1 MPGSTGSRASPPADK
16 VSGVSASDVPQ
27 VKGVAIRGI
36 LMAIDRQCPG
46 ARPQLIARLPDQI
59 APAVEH
65 ESFLAAGWYPLAHM
79 RAIFGAIME
88 VTGRDISLVRELSRE
103 ATLNDFR
110 GIYRLLTFVLS
121 PEFLMRRSPGL
132 FNRYYTHGTLAV
144 PLARAGYC
152 RAIYTHCEGFDY
164 VLWEDAIAGSQAILE
179 ACGAKDIRVTRVR
192 GGGDGDTEL
201 EVIAEW
207 R

>member
-1 MPGSTGSRASPPADK
+1 
-16 VSGVSASDVPQ
+16 VSDDVPQ

-46 ARPQLIARLPDQI
+46 ARAQMMARLPDQI

-65 ESFLAAGWYPLAHM
+65 ESFLAAGWYPLAQL
-79 RAIFGAIME
+79 RAIYGAVME
-88 VTGRDISLVRELSRE
+88 VTGRDVSLVRELSRE

-110 GIYRLLTFVLS
+110 GIYRLLTCVLS

-132 FNRYYTHGTLAV
+132 FHRYYSDGSLAV
-144 PLARAGYC
+144 PLARSGYC
-152 RAIYTHCEGFDY
+152 RAIYTGCNGFDY
-164 VLWEDAIAGSQAILE
+164 VLWEDVIAGSSAILE
-179 ACGAKDIRVTRVR
+179 VCGAKDIVVTRVR

-201 EVIAEW
+201 EVTAEW